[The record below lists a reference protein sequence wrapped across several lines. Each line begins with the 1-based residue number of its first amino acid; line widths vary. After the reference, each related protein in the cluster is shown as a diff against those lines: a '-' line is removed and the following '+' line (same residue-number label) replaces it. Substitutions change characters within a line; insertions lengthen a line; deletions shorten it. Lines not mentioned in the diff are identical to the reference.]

1 MVSGGMDAPGND
13 QVCRRLRSFGVQ
25 FSGDVSLLRS
35 LCFRCISLFCCFVS
49 FSFFS
54 DVVLV
59 ERGLIDVGYVGS
71 PSLRLHARSDLFTT
85 LFSMYFVVPL
95 QGRPFPLRQ
104 WSIPL
109 YFRKFRKLHFSMWL
123 FPKNKSFHPPKFLVK
138 FLNLTSNVTFPP
150 FFFPKKGTQ
159 SFM

>member
-59 ERGLIDVGYVGS
+59 ERGLIDVGYAGS
-71 PSLRLHARSDLFTT
+71 PSLRLPVATSSPRCSPCISLFLCKGVHFPETVKHSPLFQKISQVT
-85 LFSMYFVVPL
+85 LF
-95 QGRPFPLRQ
+95 
-104 WSIPL
+104 
-109 YFRKFRKLHFSMWL
+109 H
-123 FPKNKSFHPPKFLVK
+123 
-138 FLNLTSNVTFPP
+138 VTFP
-150 FFFPKKGTQ
+150 KK
-159 SFM
+159 